1 MSSCF
6 SFQGC
11 NMNDEIATELVKELK
26 DIKITLEILIDT
38 IRSS

>member
-1 MSSCF
+1 
-6 SFQGC
+6 
-11 NMNDEIATELVKELK
+11 MNDEIAAELVKELK